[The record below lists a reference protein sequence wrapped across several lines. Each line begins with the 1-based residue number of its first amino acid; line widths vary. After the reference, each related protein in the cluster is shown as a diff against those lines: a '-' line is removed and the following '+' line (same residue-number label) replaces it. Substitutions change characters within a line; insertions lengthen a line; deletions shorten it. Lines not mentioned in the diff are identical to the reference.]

1 MMLGERYPAMSAFEE
16 ALYIMQKNLGD
27 GAEEVA
33 EVTNNIWMV
42 LHEQREEARMAQH
55 DG

>member
-1 MMLGERYPAMSAFEE
+1 MTAFEE
-16 ALYIMQKNLGD
+16 ALYIMQKRLGD

-42 LHEQREEARMAQH
+42 LHEQREEALMGK
-55 DG
+55 D